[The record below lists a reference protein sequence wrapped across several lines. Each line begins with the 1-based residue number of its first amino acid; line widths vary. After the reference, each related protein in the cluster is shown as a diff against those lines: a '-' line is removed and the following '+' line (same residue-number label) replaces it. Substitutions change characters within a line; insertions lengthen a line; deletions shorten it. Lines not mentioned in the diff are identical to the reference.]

1 VPEQEW
7 SDAGSYDLDGG
18 GEGEGLEIIQEGYG
32 KYRRPDEEPPED
44 KAKKERTARIRL
56 WAVVGAVA
64 IVLFGAIML
73 SFGGGGEDEEELL
86 REITSL
92 NEATRLFDYGDTLA
106 VGMIKRRFD
115 MYGSQ
120 LPFTDALIVSYLF
133 LDHPVEV
140 WVGVCNLQSLAG
152 DAFDLLQ
159 AETDPATNPLWRS
172 QSEFERLGRTITNVA
187 GRGQR
192 NYFFQ
197 DSNMLVWITA
207 DSIAAVHALN
217 ATLNTNLRDWL
228 ASSGLG
234 Y

>member
-7 SDAGSYDLDGG
+7 SEAGSYDLDSGDG
-18 GEGEGLEIIQEGYG
+18 DGLEIVQEGYG
-32 KYRRPDEEPPED
+32 KYRRPDEQPPED
-44 KAKKERTARIRL
+44 KAKQERTARIRL
-56 WAVVGAVA
+56 WSILGVVV
-64 IVLFGAIML
+64 IVVFGAIML
-73 SFGGGGEDEEELL
+73 SFGGTEEDEEELL

-92 NEATRLFDYGDTLA
+92 NDATRLFDYGDTLA

-115 MYGSQ
+115 YYGSQ

-152 DAFDLLQ
+152 EAFALLQ
-159 AETDPATNPLWRS
+159 AETDPAANPVWRS
-172 QSEFERLGRTITNVA
+172 QSEFERLGRTIANVA

-217 ATLNTNLRDWL
+217 ATLNTDLRNWL
-228 ASSGLG
+228 ETAGLG

>member
-1 VPEQEW
+1 MPEQEW
-7 SDAGSYDLDGG
+7 SEAGSYDLDSGDG
-18 GEGEGLEIIQEGYG
+18 DGLEIVQEGYG
-32 KYRRPDEEPPED
+32 KYRRPDEQPPED
-44 KAKKERTARIRL
+44 KAKQERTARIRL
-56 WAVVGAVA
+56 WSILGVVV
-64 IVLFGAIML
+64 IVVFGAIML
-73 SFGGGGEDEEELL
+73 SFGGTEEDEEELL

-92 NEATRLFDYGDTLA
+92 NDATRLFDYGDTLA

-115 MYGSQ
+115 LYGSQ

-152 DAFDLLQ
+152 EAFALLQ
-159 AETDPATNPLWRS
+159 AETDPAANPVWRS
-172 QSEFERLGRTITNVA
+172 QSEFERLGRTIANVA

-217 ATLNTNLRDWL
+217 ATLNTDLRNWL
-228 ASSGLG
+228 ETAGLG

>member
-7 SDAGSYDLDGG
+7 SEAGSYDLDSGDG
-18 GEGEGLEIIQEGYG
+18 DGLEIVQEGYG
-32 KYRRPDEEPPED
+32 KYRRPDEQPPED
-44 KAKKERTARIRL
+44 KAKQERTARIRL
-56 WAVVGAVA
+56 WSILGVVV
-64 IVLFGAIML
+64 IVVFGAIML
-73 SFGGGGEDEEELL
+73 SFGGTEEDEEELL

-92 NEATRLFDYGDTLA
+92 NDATRLFDYGDTLA

-115 MYGSQ
+115 LYGSQ

-152 DAFDLLQ
+152 EAFALLQ
-159 AETDPATNPLWRS
+159 AETDPAANPVWRS
-172 QSEFERLGRTITNVA
+172 QSEFERLGRTIANVA

-217 ATLNTNLRDWL
+217 ATLNTDLRNWL
-228 ASSGLG
+228 ETAGLG